1 MPIPV
6 TVLTGFLGA
15 GKTTLLNR
23 ILSEDHG
30 KKYAVIV
37 PDEVKP
43 VDPDAPY
50 DPDAPTPDWDTY
62 DPGKTKVPERKEE

>member
-1 MPIPV
+1 VIEFYGDRYPS
-6 TVLTGFLGA
+6 TVPA
-15 GKTTLLNR
+15 GSLEGPLPA
-23 ILSEDHG
+23 G
-30 KKYAVIV
+30 

-50 DPDAPTPDWDTY
+50 DPNAPTPDWDTY